1 MLAFHSTISSLTPF
15 IDFGES
21 RLQYLKVGVYLSVSG
36 VRIFHPGFFF
46 GKVFLAFEVEAGA
59 HFGEP

>member
-1 MLAFHSTISSLTPF
+1 MFAFHSTIASLTSF

-21 RLQYLKVGVYLSVSG
+21 RIQYLKVGVYLFVSG

-46 GKVFLAFEVEAGA
+46 SQVFLAFEVEAGA